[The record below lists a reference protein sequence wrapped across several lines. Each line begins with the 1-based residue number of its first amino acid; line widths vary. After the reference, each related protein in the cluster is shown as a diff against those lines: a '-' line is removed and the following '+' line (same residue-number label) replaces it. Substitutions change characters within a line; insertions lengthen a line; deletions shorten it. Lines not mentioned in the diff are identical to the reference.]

1 LTAVG
6 TTEPAALSRT
16 RGIAG
21 ALVSLLALG
30 AVVWWAA
37 KQGTPELPSGAG
49 AIAVVVASALVY
61 GLATVARG
69 WRWHR
74 ILRKAEIPHAR
85 ADAYALLPVGYMG
98 NTVLPARGGE
108 LLRVFLLAGRSGARR
123 REVLG
128 SIVSER
134 LVDAATLVLLF
145 AALTWAGVAG
155 TPLGDKPAL
164 VAVLVLAAGLAA
176 ARVYLALRRRGR
188 LDAFAEKVRPLVR
201 AGRPLLGRGGVALG
215 AATIGIWMLE
225 GLVLWLLG
233 RSLSL
238 GVSPV
243 GACFVLVLS
252 AFVSL
257 IPAAPGYIG
266 TYDAAVVF
274 GLKGLGITGSQ
285 AVGFALLSRFVIFA
299 PITAVGLGLLVWRY
313 GGLRRI
319 RASS

>member
-1 LTAVG
+1 LSAVS
-6 TTEPAALSRT
+6 TPPSAAASRA
-16 RGIAG
+16 RSAAG
-21 ALVSLLALG
+21 AFVSLLALG
-30 AVVWWAA
+30 AVVWWAS

-108 LLRVFLLAGRSGARR
+108 LLRVFLLASRGDARR

-134 LVDAATLVLLF
+134 VVDAATLVLLF

-155 TPLGDKPAL
+155 TPLGEEPAL
-164 VAVLVLAAGLAA
+164 VAVALLAAGLAGI
-176 ARVYLALRRRGR
+176 RVYLHLRRRGR
-188 LDAFAEKVRPLVR
+188 LDAFAERVRPLVR
-201 AGRPLLGRGGVALG
+201 AGRPLLGRGGVVLA

-225 GLVLWLLG
+225 GAVLWLLG

-238 GVSPV
+238 DVTPV

-285 AVGFALLSRFVIFA
+285 AVGFALLSRFVVFA
-299 PITAVGLGLLVWRY
+299 PITAAGLALLVWRY
-313 GGLRRI
+313 GGLKRLTSR
-319 RASS
+319 